1 MRFRHLLLAACLAL
15 PAVADGQSAP
25 RASGVEK
32 FDVAGLPKSADTD
45 LEKQIFTLIRYHRR
59 GDLRDA
65 ARIHLLLADYYKSKG
80 EQTRADDCTKLATEA
95 WDAAERGVRTS
106 AGTQG
111 NPPFEPLGLFRQTF
125 AYADE
130 SLGVTHRWEFF
141 DDGTYAHSLTTP
153 AGQTAPPPKELG
165 FYSVQDGRIRLWQAR
180 PELDRTVPFEFL
192 GDLGRNGAVMDGIR
206 MRAVR

>member
-1 MRFRHLLLAACLAL
+1 MTTAQDLL
-15 PAVADGQSAP
+15 S
-25 RASGVEK
+25 K
-32 FDVAGLPKSADTD
+32 N
-45 LEKQIFTLIRYHRR
+45 Y
-59 GDLRDA
+59 
-65 ARIHLLLADYYKSKG
+65 ARIDLNDTIGKLLGTLKTSK
-80 EQTRADDCTKLATEA
+80 QSTAL
-95 WDAAERGVRTS
+95 V
-106 AGTQG
+106 
-111 NPPFEPLGLFRQTF
+111 
-125 AYADE
+125 
-130 SLGVTHRWEFF
+130 F